1 MDKTQKTAL
10 ITGATSGIGRATANM
25 FAANGWNIII
35 TGRRAERL
43 AALAA
48 TLKTQHQVEVLE
60 LCFDV
65 RNREAVFQ
73 SLETIPT
80 AFRKVDVLVNN
91 AGLAAGRDPI
101 DTGSVDDWDQ
111 MMDTNVK
118 GLLYVSHKVID
129 WMKTN
134 GTGHIVNIGS
144 TAGKEVY
151 KDGGVYCASK
161 FAVDAI
167 TKSMRID
174 LLEYGI
180 KVTGINP
187 GMVETEFSLVRF
199 KGDESRAAS
208 VYQGFDALQ
217 AEDIADIVWFAV
229 SRPARVGI
237 NDIVVTP
244 AAQANS
250 YYTVKRG

>member
-1 MDKTQKTAL
+1 MEKTQKIAL
-10 ITGATSGIGRATANM
+10 ITGATSGIGLATAEM
-25 FAANGWNIII
+25 FAANGWNLII
-35 TGRRAERL
+35 TGRRAEKLSEL
-43 AALAA
+43 AEK
-48 TLKTQHQVEVLE
+48 LKLHHKVEVFE

-80 AFRKVDVLVNN
+80 AWRKLNVLVNN
-91 AGLAAGRDPI
+91 AGLAAGRDSI
-101 DTGSVDDWDQ
+101 DTASVDDWDQ

-134 GTGHIVNIGS
+134 GSGHIVNIGS

-174 LLEYGI
+174 LLPFGI
-180 KVTGINP
+180 KVTSVCP
-187 GMVETEFSLVRF
+187 GMVDTEFSLVRF
-199 KGDESRAAS
+199 KGDESRAAA
-208 VYQGFDALQ
+208 VYQGFEALH
-217 AEDIADIVWFAV
+217 ATDIADIIWFAV
-229 SRPARVGI
+229 SRPAHVGI

-244 AAQANS
+244 QAQANS
-250 YYTVKRG
+250 FYTLKKT